1 MPRSAR
7 TSRVRSAAQSALKFI
22 ESGQNERGS
31 WRYRHGTREGDT
43 SIFGWQL
50 MEMPEMGYTMVTTGP
65 SDPEKGPSEPGFIN
79 GGMFQRSEQFP
90 GKAPNIVIDV
100 ESIDDALGRV
110 KDAGGTVASERMPV
124 GEMGFAAY
132 FTDTEGNLMG
142 LWETAT

>member
-1 MPRSAR
+1 VVVTTAIGRRAMSGRVVHFEIPVDDGERAR
-7 TSRVRSAAQSALKFI
+7 AFYGGV
-22 ESGQNERGS
+22 
-31 WRYRHGTREGDT
+31 
-43 SIFGWQL
+43 FGWQL

-124 GEMGFAAY
+124 GEMGFAAF
-132 FTDTEGNLMG
+132 FT
-142 LWETAT
+142 